1 LTSRLRKNA
10 LKEKIKNFSMA
21 DKWKKYKE
29 YIVSVLF
36 FVVLILVYIFI
47 VRPLAAKI
55 GENTDEIQKK
65 IADRTVYEEKTKNL
79 TKIKEQAEIYRKNE
93 DYVKNVLAR
102 QDQVVELVE
111 ELEKLAKDTGNEIKI
126 EINEEKKEKDKK
138 AKKDEESIKL
148 PSENYLQMKILVYG
162 KYRDIFNFIKKLENI
177 NFWNDII
184 SLNITKRETSQ
195 FSRPDNVSIFENPGG
210 INPSNEQASKNVT
223 AVMEAVFYLE

>member
-1 LTSRLRKNA
+1 MLCLTILPGKIWNLRLTSRLRKNA

-55 GENTDEIQKK
+55 GENKE
-65 IADRTVYEEKTKNL
+65 
-79 TKIKEQAEIYRKNE
+79 KIKEKEEIYRKNE